1 MEKPSGY
8 ERKAWSVFDWLQKR
22 LEDSAATFIFNDDGP
37 GEVADF
43 IALVPEEG
51 FNVLRL
57 YHCKASSEHQP
68 GSRLSD
74 LYDVCGQSI
83 RSGIWISSTRLVE
96 RLENRLQQTSVKGLV
111 RGTIEDLRRVFSAAQ
126 RHNLRFEI
134 VVVQPGISAS
144 KLREMPE
151 QLLVTTKHSAL
162 AAGFARYCVIGSK

>member
-1 MEKPSGY
+1 MKFGVI
-8 ERKAWSVFDWLQKR
+8 VF
-22 LEDSAATFIFNDDGP
+22 
-37 GEVADF
+37 
-43 IALVPEEG
+43 
-51 FNVLRL
+51 
-57 YHCKASSEHQP
+57 P
-68 GSRLSD
+68 GSNCDHDAFYAVAHNLEQP
-74 LYDVCGQSI
+74 VEF
-83 RSGIWISSTRLVE
+83 IWHE
-96 RLENRLQQTSVKGLV
+96 QTSVKGLV